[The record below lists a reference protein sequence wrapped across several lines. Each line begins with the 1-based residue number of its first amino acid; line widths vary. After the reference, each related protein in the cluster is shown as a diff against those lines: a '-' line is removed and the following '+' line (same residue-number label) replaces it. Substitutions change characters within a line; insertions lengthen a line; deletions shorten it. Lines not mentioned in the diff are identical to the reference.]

1 MRAIVVLKESWYSF
15 VRAMDPNM
23 KSEIQRCIDHAL
35 DGSNMV
41 KNANQIMEKL
51 RSLGLM
57 QRMQLHPKMVGIH
70 PRNRD
75 GAGVSPQEVHCLL
88 DDIID
93 HGIVKSKVEA
103 VGNWDRGWRT
113 ETVEQLFHHIGWRR
127 PWQARRWTNQSAERV
142 RFAHEHGAPS
152 LRWCSGAPW
161 KPGCVYPRE
170 AF

>member
-1 MRAIVVLKESWYSF
+1 
-15 VRAMDPNM
+15 M

-93 HGIVKSKVEA
+93 HGFVKSKVEA
-103 VGNWDRGWRT
+103 VGIEIEDEEQRQWNNCFITSAGGALGKPD
-113 ETVEQLFHHIGWRR
+113 VEQIKVLSVCGSHTNMVLRVFVDAVEHHG
-127 PWQARRWTNQSAERV
+127 N
-142 RFAHEHGAPS
+142 
-152 LRWCSGAPW
+152 
-161 KPGCVYPRE
+161 PGCVYPRE

>member
-1 MRAIVVLKESWYSF
+1 MVDIVEFKDSF
-15 VRAMDPNM
+15 VRARDPSM
-23 KSEIQRCIDHAL
+23 KSEIQRCIDNAL

-88 DDIID
+88 GDIID
-93 HGIVKSKVEA
+93 HGFVKSKVEA
-103 VGNWDRGWRT
+103 VGIEIEDDEHDNGT
-113 ETVEQLFHHIGWRR
+113 TVSSHRLAA
-127 PWQARRWTNQSAERV
+127 P
-142 RFAHEHGAPS
+142 FAS
-152 LRWCSGAPW
+152 QTLSKSKR
-161 KPGCVYPRE
+161 
-170 AF
+170 